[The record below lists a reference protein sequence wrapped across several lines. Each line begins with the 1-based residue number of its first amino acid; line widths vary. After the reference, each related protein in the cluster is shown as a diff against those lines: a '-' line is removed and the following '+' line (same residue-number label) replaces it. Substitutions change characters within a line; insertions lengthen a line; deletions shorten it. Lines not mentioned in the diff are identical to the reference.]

1 MFTARNQR
9 TLAGS
14 AAVEGFGFFSGR
26 DVRVEFRPA
35 EAGTGIVFVRG
46 DLPGRPRIPVNVEHR
61 VETPRRTT
69 LCRGDARVEMIEH
82 VLAALAGLHIDNC
95 EIWSDAAEM
104 PGCDGSSLPFVEAF
118 DAVGTIEQ
126 DALRPQRIVSEPI
139 RLASGESWIEACP
152 PARDRHVLRY
162 HLDYSG
168 SAAIGRQ
175 DFELAVTPES
185 FRSELAPCRTF
196 LLEEE
201 ARQARC
207 QGLGQRATHRDLL
220 VFGDHGPIDN
230 ELRFADECVRH
241 KMLDM
246 VGDLA
251 LAGCD
256 LIGRFRASRSG
267 HRLNAELVRAIT
279 SGAAL
284 GRCWKRCA

>member
-26 DVRVEFRPA
+26 DVRVEFHPA
-35 EAGTGIVFVRG
+35 EAGEGIVFVRS
-46 DLPGRPRIPVNVEHR
+46 DLPGRPRVPVNVEHR
-61 VETPRRTT
+61 IETPRRTT
-69 LCRGDARVEMIEH
+69 LCRGEARVEMIEH
-82 VLAALAGLHIDNC
+82 ILAALAGLRIDNC
-95 EIWSDAAEM
+95 EIWTDAAEM

-118 DAVGTIEQ
+118 DAVGTVEQ

-139 RLASGESWIEACP
+139 RLVSGESWIEACP
-152 PARDRHVLRY
+152 PAGNRCVLRY
-162 HLDYSG
+162 HLDYSDC
-168 SAAIGRQ
+168 AAIGRQ
-175 DFELAVTPES
+175 TFELAITPES

-207 QGLGQRATHRDLL
+207 QGQGQRATHRDLL
-220 VFGDHGPIDN
+220 VFDDKGPIGN
-230 ELRFADECVRH
+230 ELRFPSECVRH

-279 SGAAL
+279 NRAVL
-284 GRCWKRCA
+284 GECWKRCA